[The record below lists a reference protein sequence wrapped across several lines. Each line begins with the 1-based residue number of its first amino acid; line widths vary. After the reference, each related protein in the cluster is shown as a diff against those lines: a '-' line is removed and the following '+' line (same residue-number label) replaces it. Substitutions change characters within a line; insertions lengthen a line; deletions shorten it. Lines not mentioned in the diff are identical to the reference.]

1 MLRRKCKFMD
11 EKHLSAPGDRR
22 LKKRRQYKRSSLL
35 SENFDTHLQGIT
47 HEWLKTLTALGIVLV
62 PTFFLLDYF
71 TLPKEILPRIGVY
84 RLTSTLILLVQF
96 FIIAKSRPGR
106 LSFLHGHIVTINVA
120 GAITLMILD
129 VGGFNSSYYAGLNL
143 VIIAV
148 NLLLPWHPF
157 HSIINCTMV
166 LAMYIGLNLW
176 ANPEFDSSILFNN
189 LFFLFGTAIIAVSIN
204 FVKYRQVRQEFYLL
218 LELKKARDALWSEIE
233 IAKRIQTA
241 LLPDK
246 EKIEGYDI
254 AAAMSPAQEVGGDYY
269 DVIETANGDK
279 WVTIGDV
286 AGHGV
291 DSGLIMM
298 MAQTSILSI
307 VNNDAGI
314 GPTTVLKRVNGVLR
328 ENLARLGS
336 DHYMT
341 MMALRFNG
349 TQMKVAGKHQDLI
362 IYRSAFNKVEHYE
375 TQGTWLGIT
384 DDLGDYIEDA
394 VIDLNKGDMV
404 LLFTDGITEAA
415 NTKGEMFGQ
424 DRLENALHRFAD
436 LPVNKILANIID
448 EVNMFQKEQSDDMT
462 LVVIRKDS

>member
-1 MLRRKCKFMD
+1 MN
-11 EKHLSAPGDRR
+11 EKQLPSRSDRR
-22 LKKRRQYKRSSLL
+22 QKSRRQFKRSSLL
-35 SENFDTHLQGIT
+35 SEDFDTHLQGIT
-47 HEWLKTLTALGIVLV
+47 HEWLKTLTALGFVLV

-71 TLPKEILPRIGVY
+71 TLPKAILPRVGIY
-84 RLTSTLILLVQF
+84 RLASTLILLVQF
-96 FIIAKSRPGR
+96 VIILKTRPSK
-106 LSFLHGHIVTINVA
+106 LSFIHGHFESINVA
-120 GAITLMILD
+120 GVISLMIMD

-148 NLLLPWHPF
+148 NLLLPWHPI
-157 HSIINCTMV
+157 HSTINCSMII
-166 LAMYIGLNLW
+166 AMYIGFNLHS
-176 ANPEFDSSILFNN
+176 NPVIDRSILFNN
-189 LFFLFGTAIIAVSIN
+189 LFFLFATAIIAVSIN
-204 FVKYRQVRQEFYLL
+204 FVKHRLVRQEFYLL

-246 EKIEGYDI
+246 EKIEGYEI
-254 AAAMSPAQEVGGDYY
+254 AAVMLPAKEVGGDYY

-298 MAQTSILSI
+298 MTQTSILST
-307 VNNDAGI
+307 VNNSPGI
-314 GPTTVLKRVNGVLR
+314 SPTMVLKRVNSVVR

-341 MMALRFNG
+341 MMAIRFND
-349 TQMKVAGKHQDLI
+349 TQMKVAGKHQDII
-362 IYRSAFNKVEHYE
+362 IYRSAFNRVEHFE
-375 TQGTWLGIT
+375 TRGTWLGIT
-384 DDLGDYIEDA
+384 DDLGEYIKDA
-394 VIDLNKGDMV
+394 EIYLDKGDLI

-415 NTKGEMFGQ
+415 DVKGDMFGQ
-424 DRLENALHRFAD
+424 ERLENALHRFAD
-436 LPVNKILANIID
+436 LPANKILTSIID
-448 EVNMFQKEQSDDMT
+448 EVNAFQKEQADDMT